1 MIETTVKIRGM
12 VCGMCESHINDVLR
26 RSFPVKKVSAS
37 RSREQA
43 VLLSQEPLD
52 PEALR
57 CCILQTGYEPG
68 EISTRPV
75 EKRGLLDK
83 LKKQT

>member
-37 RSREQA
+37 RTREQA

-57 CCILQTGYEPG
+57 RCILQTGYEPG
-68 EISTRPV
+68 EVSARPV
-75 EKRGLLDK
+75 EKKGLLARRSK
-83 LKKQT
+83 

>member
-1 MIETTVKIRGM
+1 MIETTINIQGM

-37 RSREQA
+37 RSKAQA
-43 VLLSQEPLD
+43 VLLSEEPLE

-57 CCILQTGYEPG
+57 RVISETGYEPG
-68 EISTRPV
+68 EINARPV
-75 EKRGLLDK
+75 AKRSLLDK
-83 LKKQT
+83 LKKQA